1 VPVKDRA
8 VLKVPV
14 KDNKLVARLSKAV
27 PRPSKVKVK
36 VSRAAL
42 KVLKVLVQLRASKV
56 VLKPVALK
64 PVVLKPVALKLV
76 ALKLAMHKLLK
87 ASKAVLPRAVLLRAE
102 QPKVA
107 LLRVLVLLVLLR
119 VNKAKA
125 KVVRVVKAKAGLQ
138 LFSKSMIKTVRLTYA
153 RTTCSF
159 PFSVCLRM
167 AHGQLICRCSGL
179 EDSGVNC
186 RVAMTFA
193 CISFLFAR
201 LIP

>member
-56 VLKPVALK
+56 VLRLVALK
-64 PVVLKPVALKLV
+64 LVALKLV

-87 ASKAVLPRAVLLRAE
+87 ASKAVLPRAVLLRVE

-107 LLRVLVLLVLLR
+107 LLRVLVLVLLLR

>member
-56 VLKPVALK
+56 VLKPVA
-64 PVVLKPVALKLV
+64 LKPVALKLV

>member
-27 PRPSKVKVK
+27 PRPSKV
-36 VSRAAL
+36 
-42 KVLKVLVQLRASKV
+42 
-56 VLKPVALK
+56 VLKP
-64 PVVLKPVALKLV
+64 V

-107 LLRVLVLLVLLR
+107 LLRVLVLLLR

>member
-36 VSRAAL
+36 VSRAVL

-56 VLKPVALK
+56 VLKLVALK
-64 PVVLKPVALKLV
+64 LEALKLV

-87 ASKAVLPRAVLLRAE
+87 ASKAVLPRAVLLRAD

-107 LLRVLVLLVLLR
+107 LLRVLVLLLLR
-119 VNKAKA
+119 VNKAKAKA